1 MLNLSP
7 LTNFKKLDSN
17 FCINWNLAHILIF
30 NPYKINNNFGTTG
43 HRRKIQKAKLVRIK
57 FPIELSNFY
66 LSKTFFCIEVFLPH
80 QVLVK
85 LKKATAKLNPSGFG
99 SAQLSLLLVFLVL
112 VPLLLTQNLY
122 CSCSQQLISKWKRLA
137 LITAPSI
144 KKHFFWQLGSY

>member
-99 SAQLSLLLVFLVL
+99 SAQLSLFWALNSCYSVCDHR
-112 VPLLLTQNLY
+112 NLMLEALY
-122 CSCSQQLISKWKRLA
+122 DKTCLA
-137 LITAPSI
+137 KNRII
-144 KKHFFWQLGSY
+144 